1 MKFGDLS
8 AKAPNFVV
16 LRQQVTFVTHCC
28 IAVVASPYLTA
39 YTFGLT
45 WSYSLFSL
53 GQAQRKGPGQIPGKE
68 KHEDVLRQSARGR
81 ARLVSG

>member
-8 AKAPNFVV
+8 TKAPIFVV

-45 WSYSLFSL
+45 WLQL
-53 GQAQRKGPGQIPGKE
+53 IQP
-68 KHEDVLRQSARGR
+68 
-81 ARLVSG
+81 

>member
-1 MKFGDLS
+1 MLNVFVQPQGEWTVLRARERSIPPAQDSVMKFGDLS
-8 AKAPNFVV
+8 TKAPIFVV

-45 WSYSLFSL
+45 WLQL
-53 GQAQRKGPGQIPGKE
+53 IQP
-68 KHEDVLRQSARGR
+68 
-81 ARLVSG
+81 